1 MAAKSSAN
9 ENKVFAMSVTKPSI
23 KLGKNGR
30 GAEKVHRSGRGGVF
44 SAKMAISPTTN
55 SLFSLNAVYWRE
67 VKRWNVNWNIKSL
80 IALTAAKS
88 SPRTFSAVTQQES
101 L

>member
-30 GAEKVHRSGRGGVF
+30 GAEKVHRSGRGGVAWQHRGLW
-44 SAKMAISPTTN
+44 SLSPG
-55 SLFSLNAVYWRE
+55 F
-67 VKRWNVNWNIKSL
+67 KSL
-80 IALTAAKS
+80 
-88 SPRTFSAVTQQES
+88 PRPHNRWIPIFTELVT
-101 L
+101 